1 MNTEKQQRI
10 RTHLEKSRVGIAGVG
25 GLGSNAA
32 VSLIRAGVGSL
43 VLVDFDEVEESNLN
57 RQYYFRDQ
65 IGQKKVDALRENIQ
79 RITPSVTIETYCEEL
94 KPGNMTTYFQ
104 DVDVI
109 IEALDNAEIKTAF
122 IEEVLRM
129 LPDTPL
135 VAASGVAG
143 YGHSDRVSTRK
154 LGKLFVCYDKQ
165 ARSSE
170 EDVLMAPK
178 VCLMANWQANIVL
191 EILLGEDQ

>member
-1 MNTEKQQRI
+1 MIGDKQQKI
-10 RTHLEKSRVGIAGVG
+10 RARLKTCCVGIAGVG

-32 VSLIRAGVGSL
+32 ISLIRAGVGSF
-43 VLVDFDEVEESNLN
+43 VLVDFDNVEQGNLN

-65 IGQKKVDALRENIQ
+65 IGAKKVDALKENFI
-79 RITPSVTIETYCEEL
+79 RINPSVSVGIHCEKL
-94 KPGNMTTYFQ
+94 LPGSMTRYFKE
-104 DVDVI
+104 VDVI
-109 IEALDNAEIKTAF
+109 VEALDDAQTKIGF
-122 IEEVLRM
+122 IEEVLQM

-143 YGHSDRVSTRK
+143 YGHSDRISTRK
-154 LGKLFVCYDKQ
+154 VGNLYVCYDENAK
-165 ARSSE
+165 SSD

-191 EILLGEDQ
+191 EILLGEES